1 MAAAYQSANLGLP
14 AAPLTQDTELFYEL
28 LRVYNAIRVVMQSVD
43 NNTGAVPPPE
53 EYWNEVGFTRCT
65 VGNMSK
71 IYIQAYEDLAYGH
84 TVGIYNAGG
93 GVGKAAKAQDAVRA
107 CVGFCSST
115 DGAKAGEYT
124 EIQLYGLFAPF
135 PAGTLTPGA
144 GYYQSATAGLIGP
157 SGTGTQFVGYALTD
171 TQLFFCPQF

>member
-43 NNTGAVPPPE
+43 NNTGAVPPPA
-53 EYWNEVGFTRCT
+53 EYWNEVGFARCT

-71 IYIQAYEDLAYGH
+71 IYIQAYENIAYGN

-93 GVGKAAKAQDAVRA
+93 GIGKAAKAQDGVRA
-107 CVGFCSST
+107 CVGFCSAPA
-115 DGAKAGEYT
+115 GAAAGDFT

-135 PAGTLTPGA
+135 PAGTLVPGA
-144 GYYQSATAGLIGP
+144 GYYQSATAGLIGG
-157 SGTGTQFVGYALTD
+157 SGTGTQCVGYALSD
-171 TQLFFCPQF
+171 TQLFFTPQF